1 LGTLPKYL
9 SISRQRIDGCTK
21 SQYNE
26 PKKKYRMKILPNIKA
41 LIFDCDGTLAESEP
55 LHSQAWQ
62 ENFAEYGLECVEQFF
77 EDHAGIPSETI
88 VHNYNKLYGQNL
100 DPQKFAQE
108 VDSRAF
114 EKLLHVKPVAPVVRI
129 VHDYYRRLPMA
140 VASSG
145 NRKNVMRTLEVLGL
159 DEMLSVVVA
168 VQDVERPKPWPDIFL
183 RAAQLLG
190 VNPGE
195 CQVFEDADAGIEAA
209 KAAGMN
215 VVDIRPFKV

>member
-1 LGTLPKYL
+1 
-9 SISRQRIDGCTK
+9 
-21 SQYNE
+21 
-26 PKKKYRMKILPNIKA
+26 MKILPNIKA
-41 LIFDCDGTLAESEP
+41 LIFDCDGTLADSEP
-55 LHSQAWQ
+55 LHSQAWR
-62 ENFAEYGLECVEQFF
+62 ENFAEYGLECIDQFF

-88 VHNYNKLYGQNL
+88 VHKYNKLYGQNL

-114 EKLLHVKPVAPVVRI
+114 EKLLHVQPVEPVVRI
-129 VHDYYRRLPMA
+129 VQDYYRRLPMG

-145 NRKNVMRTLEVLGL
+145 NPQNVLRTLKVLGL
-159 DEMLSVVVA
+159 DEMLPVVVTI
-168 VQDVERPKPWPDIFL
+168 QDVERPKPWPDIFL
-183 RAAQLLG
+183 RAAELLE
-190 VNPGE
+190 VDPGE

>member
-1 LGTLPKYL
+1 M

>member
-1 LGTLPKYL
+1 MQQNTKVFIE
-9 SISRQRIDGCTK
+9 SMVCTK

-26 PKKKYRMKILPNIKA
+26 PKKKYRMKILSNIKA

-88 VHNYNKLYGQNL
+88 VNNYNKLYGQNL
-100 DPQKFAQE
+100 DPQKFAKE

-159 DEMLSVVVA
+159 DEMLPVVVT

-183 RAAQLLG
+183 RAAQLLD

-209 KAAGMN
+209 TAAGMN
-215 VVDIRPFKV
+215 VVDIRPFKT